1 MISEKILG
9 RGTFAIVR
17 ECTEK
22 QTGKKY
28 ALKILSKKTINN
40 LCQFQGLTFST
51 ELVVLRKIRHPNIV
65 SLHDIYESKDELFII
80 TDLATG
86 GELFDQLLHKGSY
99 TEEDAANLIKQIL
112 EGVAY
117 LHDLGI
123 VHRDLKPENLLFKDE
138 SENSDICWYVR
149 V

>member
-1 MISEKILG
+1 MQRILDIFYFFKQPNDEESRFPHELTNEYMISEKILG

-65 SLHDIYESKDELFII
+65 SLHDIYESKDEL
-80 TDLATG
+80 
-86 GELFDQLLHKGSY
+86 
-99 TEEDAANLIKQIL
+99 
-112 EGVAY
+112 
-117 LHDLGI
+117 
-123 VHRDLKPENLLFKDE
+123 
-138 SENSDICWYVR
+138 
-149 V
+149 